1 MEATVSNNMTVPYD
15 KIAGFCTRWQVRE
28 FALFGSVL
36 RDDFRPDSDID
47 VLITFSPDAP
57 YSLFDLRR
65 MENEL
70 RAIFGRNV
78 DLVEKAALRN
88 PFRRSEILK
97 TSRVIYAA

>member
-15 KIAGFCTRWQVRE
+15 KIADFCTRWQVRE

-36 RDDFRPDSDID
+36 RDDFRPDSDVD
-47 VLITFSPDAP
+47 VLITFASDAP

-70 RAIFGRNV
+70 RAIFGRNI
-78 DLVEKAALRN
+78 DLVEKAALVN
-88 PFRRSEILK
+88 PFRRQEILK